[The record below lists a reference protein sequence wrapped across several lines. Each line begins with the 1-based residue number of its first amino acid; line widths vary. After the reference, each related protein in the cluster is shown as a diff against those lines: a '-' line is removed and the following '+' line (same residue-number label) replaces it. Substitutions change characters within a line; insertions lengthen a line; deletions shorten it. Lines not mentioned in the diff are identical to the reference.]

1 VKFLIL
7 VNESPWGSGLSL
19 SACRFITA
27 LIDSGSQVSAVFFR
41 EDGVYNALQG
51 KVCDAGTPELLV
63 KWEAFSDN
71 YGTRLLLCSSSVQR
85 RINEPASPP
94 FEIAGL
100 AEMLELMASSD
111 RVVSF

>member
-1 VKFLIL
+1 MKFLIL

-51 KVCDAGTPELLV
+51 KVSDAGTPELSGIW
-63 KWEAFSDN
+63 KAFSDN
-71 YGTRLLLCSSSVQR
+71 NGIRLLLCSSSVQR
-85 RINEPASPP
+85 RINETASPP
-94 FEIAGL
+94 FEITGL